1 MRRLLWAAAAV
12 VVTLALN
19 PAAGMAQAPVK
30 ATLGVGGSSTQVALL
45 ALNIARTKGFI
56 RDEGVDLQV
65 TDFGSG
71 TKGLQALV
79 GGQVDMVA
87 GVHEH
92 TIRMQA
98 KGQDVKSIV
107 AFSNAPGIVL
117 GVTKAFAPKFNSI
130 KDLKGAKIGVSAPG
144 SATHLLLN
152 LLLAQNGLAPGDVSV
167 IGVGNTAGAV
177 AAIRTGGELQAIV
190 NYDPV
195 ISELERTGDIK
206 VIVDTR
212 TMAATREVF
221 KADYVFLCIYT
232 TSDFVRRN
240 PVAAQGI
247 VNGVVR
253 ALHWMRTASPDE
265 LLAAVPEE
273 FWRADP
279 ALYKETI
286 VKSLDGFSRDGMITP
301 AAVKTVYEGLI
312 EYDAEIKAAK
322 IDLAKTYD
330 DSFVVKANKK
340 LVSQ

>member
-1 MRRLLWAAAAV
+1 MWAAAAV
-12 VVTLALN
+12 AMTLVLN
-19 PAAGMAQAPVK
+19 PGVGSAQAPVK

-45 ALNIARTKGFI
+45 ALNVARTKGFI

-71 TKGLQALV
+71 TKGLVALV

-92 TIRMQA
+92 TMRMQA
-98 KGQDVKSIV
+98 KGRDIKSIV
-107 AFSNAPGIVL
+107 AFSNAPGIAI
-117 GVTKAFAPKFNSI
+117 GVTKDFAAKFKSI
-130 KDLKGAKIGVSAPG
+130 KDLKGAKVGVSGAG

-152 LLLAQNGLAPGDVSV
+152 LVLAQNGMSPGDVSV
-167 IGVGNTAGAV
+167 LGVGNTAGAV
-177 AAIRTGGELQAIV
+177 AAVRTGRELQAIV

-206 VIVDTR
+206 IVVDTR
-212 TMAATREVF
+212 TMAATRELY
-221 KADYVFLCIYT
+221 KSDYVFLCIYT
-232 TSDFVRRN
+232 SGDFIKKN

-253 ALHWMRTASPDE
+253 ALKWMQTATPDE
-265 LLAAVPEE
+265 LLKAVPED

-286 VKSLDGFSRDGMITP
+286 VKNLGGFSHDGMISP
-301 AAVKTVYEGLI
+301 AAVKTVYDGLI
-312 EYDAEIKAAK
+312 EYDAEIKAAT

-330 DSFVVKANKK
+330 DSFVINANKK
-340 LVSQ
+340 YGK